1 MYTFSIIM
9 SYSVYPI
16 LLCIMVICIIYA
28 LRKHI
33 YDIHENIKSAL
44 RSFLRTHILGIHVKD
59 NSVIINETDGN
70 TKLVKQLEIL
80 LEPSEFVEHSY
91 FDKDKM
97 KNQKTKNV
105 DDWELVEEGLINE
118 NKTQ

>member
-1 MYTFSIIM
+1 MN
-9 SYSVYPI
+9 YSVHPI

-28 LRKHI
+28 SRKPI
-33 YDIHENIKSAL
+33 YDIHEKIKSYL

-70 TKLVKQLEIL
+70 TKIVEQLEKL

-91 FDKDKM
+91 FDKEHM
-97 KNQKTKNV
+97 KNKKTKNV